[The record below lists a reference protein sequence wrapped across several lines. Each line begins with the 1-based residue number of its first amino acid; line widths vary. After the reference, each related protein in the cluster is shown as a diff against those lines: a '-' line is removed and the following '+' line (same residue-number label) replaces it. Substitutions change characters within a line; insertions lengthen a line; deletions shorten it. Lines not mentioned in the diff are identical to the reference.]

1 MIISTLKHSTAGYK
15 YYVTFIALLIVLFNS
30 FVAKQNEL
38 LWTVGKRR

>member
-1 MIISTLKHSTAGYK
+1 MIGKKNIDWGE
-15 YYVTFIALLIVLFNS
+15 YYLFFMYYNNYGVLNS